1 MDTKYKEGEREVRGV
16 AGEGVA
22 TPRDIEFA
30 ASDSQLLSGAARSP
44 NRYNGPFLWCRV
56 GIATN

>member
-1 MDTKYKEGEREVRGV
+1 MDTKYKVEGEREVRGV

-30 ASDSQLLSGAARSP
+30 ASDAQLLSAARCKVAKQP
-44 NRYNGPFLWCRV
+44 RQVQQPFLLL
-56 GIATN
+56 